1 MKQKKRK
8 KLLVSD
14 IIPFE
19 SGTTNSHSPEQD
31 NCHWQSICYE
41 THVRFNISLREI
53 SSKSGSAVVKKK
65 YDESALTQI
74 WEDFGT
80 L

>member
-8 KLLVSD
+8 KLLVLD

-53 SSKSGSAVVKKK
+53 FSKSGSAVVKKK
-65 YDESALTQI
+65 YDENALMQI